1 MKKKW
6 QHATWGVFLVLMI
19 LLGVILS
26 GFQVQDMTLANG
38 KVGELNQNWTLI
50 RPDGS
55 REEIASLP
63 FKEKSRRGEVYAIET
78 LLPTEFLGRT
88 ISFLSAD
95 VEVRVLMDGKEI
107 YSFGKK
113 DKRLFGH
120 TPGSVTN
127 FVDLPE
133 DTAGELRI
141 EFVSPYDNY
150 ASDINP
156 IRIGKRDV
164 LILSLMKQNL
174 GNFGCSVLL
183 LACGLILFLLTFFQ
197 IISKQETQK
206 RINLAVFFI
215 LFSVSYA
222 IETKILSAFYGNQT
236 VYSNIVFFNLM
247 LAPLLVIPYYSTQ
260 AKKVFQKIFDVLY
273 VTSLVNV
280 LVQLV
285 FQLLNLVDFMDMVIV
300 SHVLIFLT
308 IFVIMGSQIANMQHG
323 QASFE
328 KKIEVISIFCML
340 NGSLLDMANVYI
352 SLTGDFARFGRWGT
366 TIYGVTM
373 AVLEIRYF
381 GKGYADSLVQ
391 NEKLVRQGVEER
403 NKILMQLA
411 DYDIMTG
418 VKNRNAYERRVAQI
432 DAAKKKDGC
441 FCSVLDINGLK
452 KINDSYGHASGD
464 EAIKALGLALIHSV
478 GQVGEI
484 YRTGGDEFV
493 CLTPH
498 PMEKYIDNILE
509 CLFQSS
515 QKFPFQVVA
524 AWGCEEYKPGKEE
537 SIEGTLSRADAAMYR
552 NKELTEG
559 TGRRGHR
566 S

>member
-1 MKKKW
+1 MRKKW
-6 QHATWGVFLVLMI
+6 QNITWGVFLVFMI
-19 LLGVILS
+19 LLGVILF
-26 GFQVQDMTLANG
+26 GFRVEDMTLA
-38 KVGELNQNWTLI
+38 KGEVTEFNKNWVLI

-55 REEIASLP
+55 REKIESLP
-63 FKEKSRRGEVYAIET
+63 LKEKSRRGEVFSIET
-78 LLPTEFLGRT
+78 TLKKENLGKA

-95 VEVRVLMDGKEI
+95 VEVRVLVDEKEI

-113 DKRLFGH
+113 DRRLFGH

-133 DTAGELRI
+133 EAEVGKLRI
-141 EFVSPYDNY
+141 EFVSPYDGY
-150 ASDINP
+150 ASDIKP

-174 GNFGCSVLL
+174 GNIGCSILL
-183 LACGLILFLLTFFQ
+183 FVCGLILFILAFFQ
-197 IISKQETQK
+197 IVSGQETQK

-236 VYSNIVFFNLM
+236 LYSNIFFFNLM
-247 LAPLLVIPYYSTQ
+247 MVPLLVVPYYSCQ

-273 VTSLVNV
+273 AAACINV
-280 LVQLV
+280 LVQLIL
-285 FQLLNLVDFMDMVIV
+285 QLTNCADFMDMVIG
-300 SHVLIFLT
+300 SHALVYFV
-308 IFVIMGSQIANMQHG
+308 IFVILASQVSNILG
-323 QASFE
+323 RQAVLE
-328 KKIEVISIFCML
+328 KKIELFSILFML
-340 NGSLLDMANVYI
+340 IGSMLDIANVYI

-373 AVLEIRYF
+373 AVLEIRHF

-403 NKILMQLA
+403 NKILTQLA

-418 VKNRNAYERRVAQI
+418 VKNRNAFERRIEQI
-432 DAAKKKDGC
+432 NAEEEKRGC
-441 FCSVLDINGLK
+441 FCSMLDINGLK
-452 KINDSYGHASGD
+452 RINDSYGHAAGD

-478 GQVGEI
+478 GQEGEI
-484 YRTGGDEFV
+484 YRMGGDEFV

-498 PMEKYIDNILE
+498 PMEKYIDNILD
-509 CLFQSS
+509 CLFHSS
-515 QKFPFQVVA
+515 KKQPFQVVA
-524 AWGCEEYKPGKEE
+524 AWGCEEYRPGREKDI
-537 SIEGTLSRADAAMYR
+537 SGTIKRADAAMYQ
-552 NKELTEG
+552 NKRRMEG
-559 TGRRGHR
+559 TGQ